1 MIAISFREN
10 SPKKNKAI
18 VTLIQRKC
26 KAAQYV
32 IRATVHTTLQY
43 TIGELAVER
52 DMLYPFLSKVDR
64 SKIIFQTNKRENQ
77 NRKKYDLKVG

>member
-10 SPKKNKAI
+10 SPKNNKAI
-18 VTLIQRKC
+18 TTLIQRKC
-26 KAAQYV
+26 KAAQYA

-43 TIGELAVER
+43 SLGEVAVER
-52 DMLYPFLSKVDR
+52 DMLYPFLIKVDW
-64 SKIIFQTNKRENQ
+64 SKIIFLTNKRENQ